1 MQWLDLLFSAGGGGM
16 LGLVASGFK
25 QWMSWKD
32 KKLALEHELQLIDKQ
47 TEQMQIEA
55 TLAKEKREI
64 DLEIQD
70 SDNAARNLRAAIEAE
85 ASITGTSQWV
95 TDLRGS
101 LRPLLTW
108 FIDISTVGLII
119 FTPTNIMLDKLTF
132 LAGTVT
138 GYWFGDRPR
147 NRTR

>member
-1 MQWLDLLFSAGGGGM
+1 MEWLDLIFSAGGGGV

-47 TEQMQIEA
+47 IAQMQIEA
-55 TLAKEKREI
+55 QLAKEKRVL
-64 DLEIQD
+64 DLEIQE
-70 SDNAARNLRAAIEAE
+70 SDNAAKNLRAAIEAE
-85 ASITGTSQWV
+85 AAITGTSQWV

-101 LRPLLTW
+101 LRPLITW
-108 FIDISTVGLII
+108 FIDITTVALIA
-119 FTPTNIMLDKLTF
+119 FDPTNVMLDKLTF

-147 NRTR
+147 RSA